1 MSTPKTA
8 YEIVTID
15 DAKKWI
21 RVDGSAMD
29 ADIELALAGATA
41 SVYAYLKRPAPYSED
56 EPPPENV
63 VQAVVLLA
71 GMFIRDPDIADHAA
85 WMAGYPPAPIV
96 SILYPLR
103 DPALS

>member
-1 MSTPKTA
+1 MSTPA
-8 YEIVTID
+8 YEIVSIEE
-15 DAKKWI
+15 AKNWL
-21 RVDGSAMD
+21 RVNGSAMD

-41 SVYAYLKRPAPYSED
+41 SVYAYLKRPGPYSESD
-56 EPPPENV
+56 PAPANV
-63 VQAVVLLA
+63 VQAIVLLA

-85 WMAGYPPAPIV
+85 WTAGYPPAPIV